1 MNGPMG
7 HSAMRKILILFL
19 CCLLRIVP
27 GATPAWSGE
36 EKVLYEGD
44 SLYHHIRVSAQDGYR
59 YLSFN
64 RTRGSQSKISV
75 SDPSGLQFPYTK
87 AAFVVPSFLQT
98 HPRRILLIGLGGGS
112 IPAAMAECYPDAE
125 IDIVEIDEDVVA
137 VAKKYFFFKPSSK
150 MKITVM
156 DGRRF
161 LRSATGR
168 YDIIFLDAYD
178 DMSIP
183 FHLTT
188 REFFELVKERLD
200 EDGIVASNIWGPNT
214 DEFYLS
220 EVKTYQDVFS
230 HVYLIDAVPSN
241 NYILIACDHRKAMTK
256 SVLMERMPSLQAY
269 LGFEFPLMTYAE
281 TFQDLTGVMSDAR
294 VLIDDYAPVEVL
306 RSKKASK

>member
-1 MNGPMG
+1 MKCKPICRVLFHCM
-7 HSAMRKILILFL
+7 ICLICLFL
-19 CCLLRIVP
+19 SRAIALT
-27 GATPAWSGE
+27 GD

-44 SLYHHIRVSAQDGYR
+44 SLYHHIRVSEQDGYR

-64 RTRGSQSKISV
+64 RARGSQSKVSV
-75 SDPSGLQFPYTK
+75 SDPLSLQFPYTK
-87 AAFVVPSFLQT
+87 AAFIVPAFLDNK
-98 HPRRILLIGLGGGS
+98 PGKILLIGLGGGS
-112 IPAAMAECYPDAE
+112 IPAAMARCYPDA
-125 IDIVEIDEDVVA
+125 DIEVVDIDEDVVD
-137 VAKKYFFFKPSSK
+137 VAKKYFYFKQSSN

-161 LRSATGR
+161 LRRSEER

-188 REFFELVKERLD
+188 REFFEIVRQRLS
-200 EDGIVASNIWGPNT
+200 EGGIVASNIWGPNT

-220 EVKTYQDVFS
+220 EVKTYQDLFS
-230 HVYLIDAVPSN
+230 NVYLVDAVPSN
-241 NYILIACDHRKAMTK
+241 NYIIIASNQKVAMTK
-256 SVLMERMPSLQAY
+256 AMLKERMPSMQRY
-269 LGFEFPLMTYAE
+269 LGFDFPLITYAE
-281 TFQDLTGVMSDAR
+281 TFQNLTGITFNAR

>member
-1 MNGPMG
+1 MEN
-7 HSAMRKILILFL
+7 AVMRKILLRFLICLISVFLF
-19 CCLLRIVP
+19 R
-27 GATPAWSGE
+27 TSAWSGE
-36 EKVLYEGD
+36 EMVLYERD
-44 SLYHHIRVSAQDGYR
+44 SLYHHIRVSEQDGYR

-64 RTRGSQSKISV
+64 RTRGSQSKV
-75 SDPSGLQFPYTK
+75 SASNPSSLQFPYTQ
-87 AAFVVPSFLQT
+87 AAFTVPSFLERN
-98 HPRRILLIGLGGGS
+98 PRRILLIGLGGGS
-112 IPAAMAECYPDAE
+112 IPAAMAKCYPNAE
-125 IDIVEIDEDVVA
+125 IDIVEIDEDVVD
-137 VAKKYFFFKPSSK
+137 VAKKYFYFKPTAN

-161 LRSATGR
+161 LRSAKNQ

-188 REFFELVKERLD
+188 REFFKLVKQRLY
-200 EDGIVASNIWGPNT
+200 EDGIVAANIWGPNT

-220 EVKTYQDVFS
+220 EVRTYQDVFS

-241 NYILIACDHRKAMTK
+241 NYILIACDQKKAMTK
-256 SVLMERMPSLQAY
+256 TMLEERIPSLQEY
-269 LGFEFPLMTYAE
+269 PGFDFSLITYAE
-281 TFQDLTGVMSDAR
+281 TFQDLTGVPFNVM

>member
-1 MNGPMG
+1 M
-7 HSAMRKILILFL
+7 FL
-19 CCLLRIVP
+19 CCLLWVIA
-27 GATPAWSGE
+27 GSTAAWSGE

-44 SLYHHIRVSAQDGYR
+44 SLYHHIRVSEQDGYR

-75 SDPSGLQFPYTK
+75 SDPSSLQFPYTK
-87 AAFVVPSFLQT
+87 AAFVVPSFLER

-112 IPAAMAECYPDAE
+112 IPAALAERYPDAE
-125 IDIVEIDEDVVA
+125 IDVAEIDEDVVA
-137 VAKKYFFFKPSSK
+137 VAKRYFYFKPTSK

-161 LRSATGR
+161 LRSATAR

-188 REFFELVKERLD
+188 REFFKLVKQRLY

-220 EVKTYQDVFS
+220 EVKTYQDVFT

-241 NYILIACDHRKAMTK
+241 NYILVACDKNKAMTK
-256 SVLMERMPSLQAY
+256 AMLKERMPSLQEY
-269 LGFEFPLMTYAE
+269 FGFEFPLMTYAE
-281 TFQDLTGVMSDAR
+281 TFRDLTGVLSDAR
-294 VLIDDYAPVEVL
+294 VLTDDYAPVEVL

>member
-1 MNGPMG
+1 MDNAVM
-7 HSAMRKILILFL
+7 HKILLRFLICLICVFLF
-19 CCLLRIVP
+19 R
-27 GATPAWSGE
+27 TSAWSGE

-44 SLYHHIRVSAQDGYR
+44 SLYHHIRVSEQDGYR

-75 SDPSGLQFPYTK
+75 SDPYSLQFPYTK
-87 AAFVVPSFLQT
+87 TAFIVPSFMEKD
-98 HPRRILLIGLGGGS
+98 PRRILLIGLGGGS
-112 IPAAMAECYPDAE
+112 IPKAMAKCYPDAD

-137 VAKKYFFFKPSSK
+137 VAKKYFYFNPTSN
-150 MKITVM
+150 MKITIM

-161 LRSATGR
+161 LRSVKDK

-188 REFFELVKERLD
+188 REFFELVKQRLY
-200 EDGIVASNIWGPNT
+200 ENGIVAANIWGPNT

-230 HVYLIDAVPSN
+230 NVYMIDAVPSN
-241 NYILIACDHRKAMTK
+241 NYILIACDQKKTVTK
-256 SVLMERMPSLQAY
+256 TTLKERIPLLQEY
-269 LGFEFPLMTYAE
+269 FGFDFPLMTYAE
-281 TFQDLTGVMSDAR
+281 TFQDLTGAPLTAR